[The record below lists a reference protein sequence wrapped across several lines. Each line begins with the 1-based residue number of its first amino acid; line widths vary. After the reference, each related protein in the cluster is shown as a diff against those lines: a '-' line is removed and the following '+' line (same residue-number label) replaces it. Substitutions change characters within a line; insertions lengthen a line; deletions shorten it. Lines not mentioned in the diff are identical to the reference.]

1 MASYVQG
8 TSPIL
13 VTTPLG
19 PDKFLLKN
27 FHGEERISEPFHF
40 TLELVSQDNAIDFT
54 QIVGKS
60 VTVSIALAGGEKQ
73 YLNGICG
80 RFVQA
85 GSDARFTTYFAELHP
100 WLWLLTMNS
109 DCRIF
114 QNMTAPD
121 IIKQV
126 FSNNGFTDFT
136 DSLTKTYTARE
147 YCVQYMETSFAFVSR
162 LMEEEGIFYFFTH
175 DSSSHKLV
183 LADDSSAY
191 QSCTG
196 LDTATMQ
203 KEAWS
208 AEDIVTSSIVEQQV
222 VVGQYKADDFNFT
235 TPSTDLTATASGSDT
250 GRSIYEY
257 PGLYSTSSDGESVTS
272 LRLTSLEVP
281 RKSVRGTSYCGA
293 FRTGCKFTLAGHGRA
308 DANAEYLLTW
318 VSHSADPN
326 ALYTNSF
333 EAIPTTT
340 VFRPPRVTP
349 RPVIHGS
356 QTATVVG
363 KSGEEIWTDQ
373 YGRIVVQFHWDQV
386 GQSDEKSSCWIRV
399 AQGWAGKQWG
409 SIFIPRIGQEVVV
422 SFLEGN
428 PDRPLVTGCV
438 YNAMQTVPYTL
449 ADEQTKSTIKTNS
462 SKGGGGFNELRFEDK
477 AGSEEIFMQ
486 AQKDMNVTV
495 LNDQTITVT
504 NNRTVTVKEEDESLT
519 VSQGNRTIKV
529 STGNETHEV
538 QGTSSVTVTG
548 DVTHTD
554 KADFSRTV
562 SGNYTLKVSGNI
574 TIEASGSVSIKSGAS
589 FTNEAGTALTNKAG
603 TTLTNQAG
611 TPLDNK
617 AGTSMNNEAQ
627 VSLTNKSGASQT
639 VDGGGMLTVKGGLVK
654 IN

>member
-8 TSPIL
+8 PSPIL
-13 VTTPLG
+13 ISTPLG
-19 PDKFLLKN
+19 ADKFLLKSYQ
-27 FHGEERISEPFHF
+27 GEERLSEPFRF
-40 TLELVSQDNAIDFT
+40 TLELVSEDNAVDFT

-60 VTVSIALAGGEKQ
+60 VTLTISLATGDKQ
-73 YLNGICG
+73 YLNGIVG

-85 GSDARFTTYFAELHP
+85 GSDARFTTYYADLHP

-121 IIKQV
+121 IIKKV
-126 FSNNGFTDFT
+126 FSDAGFTDFT
-136 DSLTKTYTARE
+136 DSLTATYATRE

-175 DSSSHKLV
+175 DSSGHKLV
-183 LADDSSAY
+183 LADDTSAY
-191 QSCTG
+191 LPCPG
-196 LDTATMQ
+196 LTTATMN
-203 KEAWS
+203 KEAWN
-208 AEDIVTSSIVEQQV
+208 AEDIVTSCALEQQV
-222 VVGQYKADDFNFT
+222 VVGQYKADDYNFL

-250 GRSIYEY
+250 SRSIYEY
-257 PGLYSTSSDGESVTS
+257 PGIYTTTSDGEPRTS
-272 LRLTSLEVP
+272 LRLSALEVP
-281 RKSVRGTSYCGA
+281 GKLVQGTSYCWA
-293 FRTGCKFTLAGHGRA
+293 FRPGYKFTLAGHGRA
-308 DANAEYLLTW
+308 DANTEYLLKW
-318 VSHSADPN
+318 VSHRADQN
-326 ALYTNSF
+326 ALYANSF
-333 EAIPTTT
+333 EAASSSM

-363 KSGEEIWTDQ
+363 KAGEEIWTDQ

-386 GQSDEKSSCWIRV
+386 GQNDEKSSCWIRV

-438 YNAMQTVPYTL
+438 YNATQTVPYTL
-449 ADEQTKSTIKTNS
+449 PDDQTKSTTKTNS
-462 SKGGGGFNELRFEDK
+462 SKGGGGFNEFRFEDK
-477 AGSEEIFMQ
+477 AGSEEIFIQ

-495 LNDQTITVT
+495 LNDQTITIT
-504 NNRTVTVKEEDESLT
+504 NNRTVTVKEKDESLT
-519 VSQGNRTIKV
+519 VSTGNRTVKV

-538 QGTSSVTVTG
+538 QGTRSVTVTG
-548 DVTHTD
+548 NVTHTD

-562 SGNYTLKVSGNI
+562 TGNYSLKVSGNL
-574 TIEASGSVSIKSGAS
+574 TIDVSGSVTI
-589 FTNEAGTALTNKAG
+589 
-603 TTLTNQAG
+603 
-611 TPLDNK
+611 K
-617 AGTSMNNEAQ
+617 AGTSLTSQAGTSLENTAGTSMTNQAQ
-627 VSLTNKSGASQT
+627 VSITSKAGASQT
-639 VDGGGMLTVKGGLVK
+639 VDGGGMLTLKAGLVK